1 MEALKN
7 TLAAAAR
14 DRKASSKPQGG
25 RCVAR
30 GFEPRCARSAPLT
43 WLSTP
48 RRTAAAKLE
57 NAITS
62 QNESYLNNQ
71 TDQQALLIRHATP
84 RATRCVV
91 VPCVLEV
98 SCCRRQDEDLDELSE
113 SVARLGNVGLT
124 IGEELDAQGKMLEE
138 LEEDVDGTTTR
149 LAAAQRKL
157 TQVIK
162 KSGMG
167 GQIAI
172 IICLI
177 ITLVVLMVIAVN

>member
-1 MEALKN
+1 ML
-7 TLAAAAR
+7 
-14 DRKASSKPQGG
+14 
-25 RCVAR
+25 
-30 GFEPRCARSAPLT
+30 APL
-43 WLSTP
+43 SPP

-71 TDQQALLIRHATP
+71 TDQQALLIRHARLP
-84 RATRCVV
+84 GECCRSVYLSHHA
-91 VPCVLEV
+91 L
-98 SCCRRQDEDLDELSE
+98 CRRQDEDLDELSE

-177 ITLVVLMVIAVN
+177 ITLVVLMVIAVVRALVVEISPRFIGSYARAIHSASRRIN

>member
-1 MEALKN
+1 MRRACL
-7 TLAAAAR
+7 T
-14 DRKASSKPQGG
+14 SS
-25 RCVAR
+25 
-30 GFEPRCARSAPLT
+30 
-43 WLSTP
+43 
-48 RRTAAAKLE
+48 RR
-57 NAITS
+57 
-62 QNESYLNNQ
+62 
-71 TDQQALLIRHATP
+71 
-84 RATRCVV
+84 
-91 VPCVLEV
+91 
-98 SCCRRQDEDLDELSE
+98 RRQDEDLDDLSQ

-124 IGEELDAQGKMLEE
+124 IGEELDAQGKMLDE

-172 IICLI
+172 IVCLV

>member
-1 MEALKN
+1 
-7 TLAAAAR
+7 
-14 DRKASSKPQGG
+14 
-25 RCVAR
+25 
-30 GFEPRCARSAPLT
+30 
-43 WLSTP
+43 
-48 RRTAAAKLE
+48 
-57 NAITS
+57 
-62 QNESYLNNQ
+62 
-71 TDQQALLIRHATP
+71 
-84 RATRCVV
+84 
-91 VPCVLEV
+91 
-98 SCCRRQDEDLDELSE
+98 
-113 SVARLGNVGLT
+113 
-124 IGEELDAQGKMLEE
+124 MLEE

>member
-1 MEALKN
+1 MQSHE
-7 TLAAAAR
+7 
-14 DRKASSKPQGG
+14 P
-25 RCVAR
+25 CVVCR
-30 GFEPRCARSAPLT
+30 VVLTSPL
-43 WLSTP
+43 SP

-71 TDQQALLIRHATP
+71 TDQQALLIRHAARP
-84 RATRCVV
+84 ACH
-91 VPCVLEV
+91 VPSSLRL
-98 SCCRRQDEDLDELSE
+98 SHPCRRQDEDLDELSE